1 MDRSKE
7 TPLILSPHPLPL
19 PRWGEG
25 KGGEN
30 ERRKK
35 WIKTKNMY

>member
-1 MDRSKE
+1 MAGQKRRLLYY
-7 TPLILSPHPLPL
+7 PPHPLPL

-35 WIKTKNMY
+35 WIKTKNRY